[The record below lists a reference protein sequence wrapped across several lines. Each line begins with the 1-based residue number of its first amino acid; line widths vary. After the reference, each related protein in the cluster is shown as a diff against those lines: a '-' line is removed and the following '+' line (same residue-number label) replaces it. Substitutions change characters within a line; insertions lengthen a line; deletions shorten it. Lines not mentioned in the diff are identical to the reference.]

1 MRSATQSNARKS
13 SNSRAR
19 TPRPATR
26 ITVTLSPES
35 QAIVERFKGA
45 NGTSTSAAVDQIIQR
60 SEPGPSRLREVNGFL
75 VLSDPP
81 SDPKDLVQFSVDD
94 MKNLEDQDEQ
104 EYVERLLDRDRR
116 ENRRK
121 TPNR

>member
-1 MRSATQSNARKS
+1 
-13 SNSRAR
+13 
-19 TPRPATR
+19 
-26 ITVTLSPES
+26 
-35 QAIVERFKGA
+35 
-45 NGTSTSAAVDQIIQR
+45 
-60 SEPGPSRLREVNGFL
+60 VNGFL